1 MALLK
6 SISPNWSFALSN
18 TPSAGL
24 FPEPS
29 LLLFVGPSVAG
40 IIGLVVDA
48 SLNPLSP
55 FPGIA
60 FPLRGSLFLLTFS
73 SFGSVDTFCILSSTK
88 ALFFSSTTFLFISSW
103 VAVESC
109 NKFWAEINSDLAS
122 STADFVLS
130 FTPAFSKAA
139 CNLFIEFSNS
149 DLFTCFST
157 FGCAA
162 STGCVDFSSRV
173 GCVVVSCSEKLSE
186 FPTFELLAASFSITP
201 LLVLFEVFKFA
212 SWLVLSTV
220 TVVLF
225 SVLSLANAFVPKNAK
240 PAAIKTE
247 AVPTLNF
254 FIP

>member
-1 MALLK
+1 M
-6 SISPNWSFALSN
+6 F
-18 TPSAGL
+18 TPEKLPILGSVDI
-24 FPEPS
+24 EPLAVILPPSTATS
-29 LLLFVGPSVAG
+29 LLVWVSGV
-40 IIGLVVDA
+40 
-48 SLNPLSP
+48 LNPLSP

-122 STADFVLS
+122 STVDFVLS

-173 GCVVVSCSEKLSE
+173 GCVVVSSWEKLSE
-186 FPTFELLAASFSITP
+186 FSTFELLADSFSITP
-201 LLVLFEVFKFA
+201 LLVLFTVFKFA

-225 SVLSLANAFVPKNAK
+225 SVLSLANAFAPKNAK

>member
-1 MALLK
+1 MLDCV
-6 SISPNWSFALSN
+6 S
-18 TPSAGL
+18 G
-24 FPEPS
+24 
-29 LLLFVGPSVAG
+29 V
-40 IIGLVVDA
+40 
-48 SLNPLSP
+48 LNPLSP

-73 SFGSVDTFCILSSTK
+73 SLGSVDTFCILSSTE

-109 NKFWAEINSDLAS
+109 TKFCADTNSDLAS
-122 STADFVLS
+122 SKIDFVLS
-130 FTPAFSKAA
+130 FIPAFSMAA
-139 CNLFIEFSNS
+139 CNLLIKFSNS

-157 FGCAA
+157 FGCVA
-162 STGCVDFSSRV
+162 SNGCFDFSCCV
-173 GCVVVSCSEKLSE
+173 GCVVVSSWEWLSE
-186 FPTFELLAASFSITP
+186 VNTFELLPASFPITP
-201 LLVLFEVFKFA
+201 LLVLFTVFKFV

-240 PAAIKTE
+240 PAAINTD

>member
-1 MALLK
+1 M
-6 SISPNWSFALSN
+6 F
-18 TPSAGL
+18 TPEKLPILGSVDI
-24 FPEPS
+24 EPLAVILPPSTATS
-29 LLLFVGPSVAG
+29 LLVWVSGV
-40 IIGLVVDA
+40 
-48 SLNPLSP
+48 LNPLSP

-109 NKFWAEINSDLAS
+109 NKFWAEINSDLAA
-122 STADFVLS
+122 STVVFVLS

-157 FGCAA
+157 FVCVA

-186 FPTFELLAASFSITP
+186 FPTFELLVASFSITP
-201 LLVLFEVFKFA
+201 LLVLFEVLKFV

-225 SVLSLANAFVPKNAK
+225 SVLSLANAFAPKNAK